1 MGINR
6 SSVMDI
12 DSVDI
17 HHWYNKFMRESPSG
31 LLTLYE
37 LKAILGLQGMN
48 DEANGYI
55 EQVFATF
62 DMNQDGF
69 IDFVEYVAALS
80 LILKGK
86 IDQKLKWY
94 FKLYDVDGNGKID
107 RDELLSIFKAI
118 QAINRQTD
126 MSPEEITNLVFE
138 KIDVNGDGELTLE
151 EFIDG
156 TQQSDEIMD
165 IVTKSLDLSNVLK
178 VIKNGRRNREGKD
191 AHYAPS
197 VMLVC

>member
-1 MGINR
+1 ML
-6 SSVMDI
+6 SS
-12 DSVDI
+12 
-17 HHWYNKFMRESPSG
+17 
-31 LLTLYE
+31 T
-37 LKAILGLQGMN
+37 ILGLQGMN

-107 RDELLSIFKAI
+107 RDELLSIFKAV

-178 VIKNGRRNREGKD
+178 VIKNGRRN
-191 AHYAPS
+191 S
-197 VMLVC
+197 I